1 MRIRSKCGALVFWV
15 ARFGGFVSFLL
26 VFFLF
31 LLAVWLVKF
40 RCSDLGF
47 LMCSYGFM
55 FDIDVGPRLS
65 WRWLI
70 LSHGFG
76 GYGGGSFY

>member
-26 VFFLF
+26 VFFWF

-47 LMCSYGFM
+47 LMCSDMG
-55 FDIDVGPRLS
+55 LC
-65 WRWLI
+65 LI
-70 LSHGFG
+70 
-76 GYGGGSFY
+76 

>member
-26 VFFLF
+26 VFFWF

-47 LMCSYGFM
+47 LMCM
-55 FDIDVGPRLS
+55 FIWV
-65 WRWLI
+65 
-70 LSHGFG
+70 
-76 GYGGGSFY
+76 YV

>member
-1 MRIRSKCGALVFWV
+1 MFWV

-26 VFFLF
+26 VFFWF

-47 LMCSYGFM
+47 LMCSDMG
-55 FDIDVGPRLS
+55 LC
-65 WRWLI
+65 LI
-70 LSHGFG
+70 
-76 GYGGGSFY
+76 